1 MLKLLPNQYQ
11 AAAIPKQNFY
21 AVSALGP
28 EHDQCSVKRIL
39 AKAGGGQGGQT
50 MRATAKIHRPRRQH
64 DSHAGRDRDHEAA
77 ARTARS
83 TAVSVLVS
91 TSPATRILAP
101 PVSISISGVRDG
113 ANVEAGGAGILAAS
127 TMGTKAGVMAGA
139 LLGMALTAARRQVK
153 TWLEQICQR
162 RAICEITAPGSIASA
177 TTCIFCSSD
186 QRRRRPGPV
195 RTSTRR
201 KTPLASSLKSV
212 ITSVPSLLTLQN
224 RESHP
229 VSNGKNGRRAPLTMN
244 RRKAP
249 IRLIRHK
256 QG

>member
-1 MLKLLPNQYQ
+1 MLKLLPNQHQ

-21 AVSALGP
+21 PISAFCP
-28 EHDQCSVKRIL
+28 KHDQCSIEGIL
-39 AKAGGGQGGQT
+39 PEGGGGESGQT
-50 MRATAKIHRPRRQH
+50 MRTAAKIHRTRRQH
-64 DSHAGRDRDHEAA
+64 DSHTGRDRDHEAA
-77 ARTARS
+77 ARSARS

-91 TSPATRILAP
+91 TPPATRILAP
-101 PVSISISGVRDG
+101 PVSISISGVRDD
-113 ANVEAGGAGILAAS
+113 ANVDAGGAGILAAS

-139 LLGMALTAARRQVK
+139 LLGVALTAARRQVK
-153 TWLEQICQR
+153 TWLGQICQR
-162 RAICEITAPGSIASA
+162 RAIREITAPGSIASA

-212 ITSVPSLLTLQN
+212 ITSVRSLLMLQN

-229 VSNGKNGRRAPLTMN
+229 VSNGKNGCGAPLT
-244 RRKAP
+244 
-249 IRLIRHK
+249 I
-256 QG
+256 